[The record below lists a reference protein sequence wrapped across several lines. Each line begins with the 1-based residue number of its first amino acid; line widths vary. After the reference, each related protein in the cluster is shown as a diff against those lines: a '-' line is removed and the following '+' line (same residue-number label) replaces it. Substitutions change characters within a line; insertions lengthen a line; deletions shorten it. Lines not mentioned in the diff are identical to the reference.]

1 MKSYGDSI
9 DRLPPQAHLTDPNYM
24 RRFLEAV
31 DVVHGGVINYL
42 QVNGVSDDELQ
53 RVRDALTESA

>member
-1 MKSYGDSI
+1 
-9 DRLPPQAHLTDPNYM
+9 M